1 MATVK
6 VYAISI
12 WKVQQAVSRKL
23 GYDFRVADLPV
34 RVMVASTSIMI
45 GAVLRVLFLKNVVTD
60 AELETLFTAVA
71 DADYPQLPH
80 SPPQVP
86 EDDSEIPPP
95 DLGT

>member
-6 VYAISI
+6 VYAINV
-12 WKVQQAVSRKL
+12 WKTQQAVSRKL

-45 GAVLRVLFLKNVVTD
+45 GAVLRILFLKNVATD
-60 AELETLFTAVA
+60 PEMDALFTGVQN
-71 DADYPQLPH
+71 ADYPQLPH

-95 DLGT
+95 DLGV